1 MITQRSPVTASSYR
15 VDRIGMQF
23 DDCMPSY
30 VISRVFSANLPIHLD
45 AEQKSNF
52 ENCMPMRSSAA
63 IRGYFSVLPYINDQN
78 GLQI

>member
-1 MITQRSPVTASSYR
+1 MTTQRSPVTTSSYR

-30 VISRVFSANLPIHLD
+30 VVSRVFSANLPIQLD

-52 ENCMPMRSSAA
+52 ENCMPMRSSAV
-63 IRGYFSVLPYINDQN
+63 IRGYF
-78 GLQI
+78 